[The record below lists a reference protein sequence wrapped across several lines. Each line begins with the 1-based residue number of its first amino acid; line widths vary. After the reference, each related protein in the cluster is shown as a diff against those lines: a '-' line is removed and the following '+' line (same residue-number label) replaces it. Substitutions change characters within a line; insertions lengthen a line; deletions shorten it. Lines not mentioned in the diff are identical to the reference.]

1 MLYTF
6 VNDERNHMHPK
17 ESRKLLKAGHITLE
31 QHEANIKAYDALKA
45 QEELKA
51 ETSKTEEFIEN
62 VEKASLAGKKRMLK
76 EESVNQ
82 EVKALF
88 EADRFDAR
96 ERRKLAYGLKRS
108 GSRMGISL

>member
-1 MLYTF
+1 
-6 VNDERNHMHPK
+6 MHPK

-31 QHEANIKAYDALKA
+31 QHEANIKAYNALKA
-45 QEELKA
+45 QEELEA
-51 ETSKTEEFIEN
+51 ETSKTEEFIER

-88 EADRFDAR
+88 EADRFEAR

-108 GSRMGISL
+108 GSRMGISLQLNHQVGRP

>member
-1 MLYTF
+1 M
-6 VNDERNHMHPK
+6 
-17 ESRKLLKAGHITLE
+17 
-31 QHEANIKAYDALKA
+31 
-45 QEELKA
+45 
-51 ETSKTEEFIEN
+51 
-62 VEKASLAGKKRMLK
+62 EKASLAGKKRMLK

-82 EVKALF
+82 EVKALV

>member
-6 VNDERNHMHPK
+6 VNDERNHMNPK
-17 ESRKLLKAGHITLE
+17 ESRKLYEAGHITLE
-31 QHEANIKAYDALKA
+31 QHEVNIKAYEALQVQDRVDAEA
-45 QEELKA
+45 
-51 ETSKTEEFIEN
+51 SKTEMFIEK
-62 VEKASLAGKKRMLK
+62 VCKAGMSAKKRLLK

-88 EADRFDAR
+88 ESDSFEAR
-96 ERRKLAYGLKRS
+96 ERRKLAFGLKRS